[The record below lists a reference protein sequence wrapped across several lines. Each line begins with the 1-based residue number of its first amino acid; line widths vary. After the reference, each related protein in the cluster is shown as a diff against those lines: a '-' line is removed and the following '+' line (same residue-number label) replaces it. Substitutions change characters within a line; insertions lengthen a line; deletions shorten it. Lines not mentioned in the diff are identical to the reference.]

1 MESSELNMFFS
12 IASEINLCA
21 EDPFEEDQTVVLI
34 KQKKDN
40 TKT

>member
-1 MESSELNMFFS
+1 MFFS
-12 IASEINLCA
+12 IASEINLYA
-21 EDPFEEDQTVVLI
+21 EDPFEGDQTVVLI